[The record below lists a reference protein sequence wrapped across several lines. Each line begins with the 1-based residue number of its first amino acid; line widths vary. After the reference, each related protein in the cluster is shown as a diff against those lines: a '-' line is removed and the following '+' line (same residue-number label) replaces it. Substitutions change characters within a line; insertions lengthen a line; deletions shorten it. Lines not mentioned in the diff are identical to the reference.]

1 MLSGNM
7 LRVLQMLSEG
17 DMTLEK
23 LRKSTRLSEKMLE
36 SVINALKEKEYISVD
51 GNLAKITEYGK
62 EVIKK
67 TQL

>member
-17 DMTLEK
+17 DMTLKK

-36 SVINALKEKEYISVD
+36 SIINALKEKEYISVEGD
-51 GNLAKITEYGK
+51 LAKITEHGK
-62 EVIKK
+62 EVVKK
-67 TQL
+67 SQL